1 MGTSGI
7 KTASSAAEA
16 ILRVVLSGWSAVVRG
31 GGFGWIE
38 KASPGVVV
46 VSVAIPPPTDA
57 VVGRRHPYRHRV
69 LLGRLTAGM
78 GDVKHVENKNH
89 TFRFP

>member
-1 MGTSGI
+1 MVG
-7 KTASSAAEA
+7 
-16 ILRVVLSGWSAVVRG
+16 RRRRRRRG

-46 VSVAIPPPTDA
+46 VAATATVVVAA
-57 VVGRRHPYRHRV
+57 GRRHPYRHRV